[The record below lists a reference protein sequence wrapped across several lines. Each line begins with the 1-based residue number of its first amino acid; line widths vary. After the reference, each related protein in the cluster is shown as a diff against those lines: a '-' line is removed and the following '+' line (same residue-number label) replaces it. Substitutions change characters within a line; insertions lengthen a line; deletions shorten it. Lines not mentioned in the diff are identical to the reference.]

1 MTESNVLSEGI
12 ALYNQKK
19 YSDALTFF
27 LALPSDSGAE
37 PIEIAYYLGL
47 CYAKLEKYEDALLY
61 LEQVVTSGNTLE
73 KVLQCRFLLAIIYA
87 IEGDE
92 ESKKKYY
99 HIAITSGRSPEELN
113 EAIEYF
119 LNEVDWL
126 WALFFITDM
135 NVILKW
141 QKK

>member
-47 CYAKLEKYEDALLY
+47 CYAKLEKYEDAFKLLIK
-61 LEQVVTSGNTLE
+61 T
-73 KVLQCRFLLAIIYA
+73 
-87 IEGDE
+87 
-92 ESKKKYY
+92 
-99 HIAITSGRSPEELN
+99 
-113 EAIEYF
+113 
-119 LNEVDWL
+119 W
-126 WALFFITDM
+126 
-135 NVILKW
+135 
-141 QKK
+141 